1 MYFST
6 PQMAI
11 KQVTV
16 EEKQTPLPFI
26 KPNNDNLTEDFPTA
40 GVSWK
45 DLHGDDSQN
54 EWNQEGE
61 SIESGQLS
69 PKTESNLL
77 GKRRRRRSSDVS
89 DKELYQPEDLRFR

>member
-1 MYFST
+1 MYYST

-54 EWNQEGE
+54 EWN
-61 SIESGQLS
+61 
-69 PKTESNLL
+69 
-77 GKRRRRRSSDVS
+77 
-89 DKELYQPEDLRFR
+89 